1 MGRMT
6 RSSLFLV
13 LLPLAWNVNSIAGS
27 DELVALF
34 SDKVENSMLEA
45 EDMETPTRIKRST
58 TGFAYHGL
66 LSQG

>member
-13 LLPLAWNVNSIAGS
+13 LLPMAWNVNSIAGS

-34 SDKVENSMLEA
+34 SDNVETAMLEA

-58 TGFAYHGL
+58 TGFAYHEL